1 MSSRE
6 ASTLAVSGAFTAIN
20 GEPDLLAVER
30 ALSELR
36 RGRALVVRDGAAAL
50 LVHSVESLTDDGL
63 ARLRASGVPPLA
75 FAVSAQRARSLG
87 KSSTGTST
95 VAVPPSM
102 DLDTLRALAGIN
114 MPDREPTHE
123 PLAVLP
129 CTPTI
134 EAAVALARHARLVPA
149 VIALAMDPAVSD
161 RTLLV
166 VDVAQVDRFRAGGGR
181 QLERVIRARVPLRD
195 EENCELVLYRDT
207 SADREHLAVL
217 IGTLRADTAVP
228 VRVHSACLTGDVL
241 ASLRCD
247 CGDQL
252 RGAVRSM
259 SERGGGVLLYLDQE
273 GRGIGLANK
282 LRAYALQD
290 TGLDTFD
297 ADERLG
303 FSPDERS
310 FAEAAVMLRD
320 LGISRIRLLTNNPHK
335 VEVLLREGID
345 VEAREP
351 ILGARTAHNHRY
363 LDAKVLRAG
372 HVVADDAD
380 DDAER

>member
-1 MSSRE
+1 MTSRE
-6 ASTLAVSGAFTAIN
+6 ATTRAVSGAFTAIN

-36 RGRALVVRDGAAAL
+36 RGRAVVVRGAGPAM
-50 LVHSVESLTDDGL
+50 LVHSVEALTDDAL
-63 ARLRASGVPPLA
+63 ARLRATGVPPLA
-75 FAVSAQRARSLG
+75 LAVSAQRARSLG
-87 KSSTGTST
+87 RSASGTAV
-95 VAVPPSM
+95 VAVPVNM
-102 DLDTLRALAGIN
+102 ALEVLRELAGIGA
-114 MPDREPTHE
+114 PDRESVHE

-129 CTPTI
+129 CTDAL

-149 VIALAMDPAVSD
+149 VVAVAMDPALPD
-161 RTLLV
+161 PTLLEV
-166 VDVAQVDRFRAGGGR
+166 GAAQIDRFRAGGGR
-181 QLERVIRARVPLRD
+181 QLERVIRARVPLR
-195 EENCELVLYRDT
+195 EEEQCELVLYRDT
-207 SADREHLAVL
+207 SADREHLAIL
-217 IGTLRADTAVP
+217 IGKLTPGAAVP

-252 RGAVRSM
+252 RGAVRNM

-297 ADERLG
+297 ADEHLG
-303 FSPDERS
+303 FGPDERS

-320 LGISRIRLLTNNPHK
+320 LGIRRIRLLTNNPHK
-335 VEVLLREGID
+335 VDVLLREGIE

-351 ILGARTAHNHRY
+351 IIGARNAHNHRY

-372 HVVADDAD
+372 HVVD
-380 DDAER
+380 DDAG